1 MDLTRSLPGNVCGRL
16 GLFVGHWKS
25 QNWVLTLADFTF
37 VSFVLKIRNGCE
49 KTRSYP
55 YEHDLLNRVHFRV
68 D

>member
-1 MDLTRSLPGNVCGRL
+1 MDLTRSSPGNVCGRL

-25 QNWVLTLADFTF
+25 QNRVLTLADFTF
-37 VSFVLKIRNGCE
+37 DSFVLKIRNGCE

-55 YEHDLLNRVHFRV
+55 YGYDLVNHVHFRV